1 MTAKRVLD
9 RGSERT
15 MRVLIID
22 DSAFM
27 RRAIR
32 QMLETDS
39 SMEVVGLARHGREGV
54 EMAKNLKPDLI
65 TLDIE
70 MPEMDGLTALRHIMR
85 ESPTN
90 VLMLSSLT
98 AEGSQAALTALRLGA
113 ADVLAKDMSQVSLT
127 VTNIQEELLTKARA
141 LGRRRPRPL
150 ASPGAHT
157 GVEAPPK
164 FRHGQFD
171 VICIGSSTG
180 GPPVLEQILP
190 ALPLSVTTP
199 IVVAQHMPEVF
210 TRSMAERLNTTSQYR
225 VVHAEDGTAI
235 ENRTIYIAPGGRNT
249 HIRKR
254 SLAQWTLSVND
265 EPPGTL
271 YKPSVDAL
279 LQSAATATG
288 SRTLAIILSGI
299 GQDGL
304 EGARP
309 LHTAGGIILAQ
320 SEETCVVYGMPKA
333 VTQAALVAASL
344 TPDQITTSLL
354 TLAGAAQMPGKVG

>member
-1 MTAKRVLD
+1 
-9 RGSERT
+9 
-15 MRVLIID
+15 MRVLIVD

-32 QMLETDS
+32 QMLESDPDI
-39 SMEVVGLARHGREGV
+39 EIVGAARNGREGT
-54 EMAKNLKPDLI
+54 EMARRLEPDLI

-85 ESPTN
+85 ECPTN

-98 AEGSQAALTALRLGA
+98 TEGSHAALTALKLGA
-113 ADVLAKDMSQVSLT
+113 ADVLAKDMSQVSLS

-141 LGRRRPRPL
+141 LGKSRRPSRRV
-150 ASPGAHT
+150 AAT
-157 GVEAPPK
+157 APAGDEPPC

-180 GPPVLEQILP
+180 GPPVLETILP
-190 ALPLSVTTP
+190 PLPLSIATP
-199 IVVAQHMPEVF
+199 IVVAQHMPEIF
-210 TRSMAERLNTTSQYR
+210 TRSMAERLNETCPYR
-225 VVHAEDGTAI
+225 VVHAEDGMPL
-235 ENRTIYIAPGGRNT
+235 ESRTIYIAPGGRHT
-249 HIRKR
+249 HIHKVR
-254 SLAQWTLSVND
+254 LARWELKVND
-265 EPPGTL
+265 QPKEAL

-279 LQSAATATG
+279 LQSAAAATG
-288 SRTLAIILSGI
+288 PRTLAIVLTGI

-309 LHTAGGIILAQ
+309 LHAAGGVLLAQ

-333 VTQAALVAASL
+333 VTQAALVTASL
-344 TPDQITTSLL
+344 APQQIMRSLL
-354 TLAGAAQMPGKVG
+354 TLADPAQIHAKAG